1 MENFCEVIKLNERI
15 LPEEVVSILVKYHQ
29 STKYEILKGFFN
41 LGKHLGITSTIE
53 FRQGLNNGNPCI
65 VMAGLDE
72 ESNQVWYS
80 LLDKY
85 TGQSQNF
92 CS

>member
-1 MENFCEVIKLNERI
+1 MANFCDFIKLNERI
-15 LPEEVVSILVKYHQ
+15 LPEEAVSILVEYHQ

-41 LGKHLGITSTIE
+41 LGKHLEVTSMIV
-53 FRQGLNNGNPCI
+53 FRDGLNNGNPCI

-72 ESNQVWYS
+72 KNNQVWYS

-85 TGQSQNF
+85 NGQPQNF
-92 CS
+92 CG